1 MEYPEKKI
9 IPIVFAFDQNFVIT
23 AGVCITSLLYNAGKT
38 DCYRVICLID
48 ADVTEKDKK
57 EFERL
62 FARYPGHELVFMSM
76 GNAFSEAQTLRHIT
90 KSTYYRLLIPRLLPA
105 YKKVIYSDVD
115 IIFQGS
121 LSGLYFDEDITGMY
135 LGAVKDSHVNLRTNH
150 PAEIGCL
157 PQSYFNAGFLVLNIE
172 QINKDELVDVF
183 LHLGKTAYLYMDQDM
198 LNVAC
203 KGRVKFLSPA
213 YNGQNMEGYT
223 KDQTLS
229 LWTASELSG
238 LGQIVRHYISD
249 KPWNTYRN
257 HYQLWWYYYWRLP
270 FRNKRLCLHV
280 ANYCKLMSL
289 DCRIRLSRL
298 IKKLISI
305 KTIIQS

>member
-115 IIFQGS
+115 IIFRGS
-121 LSGLYFDEDITGMY
+121 LSDLFFDEDVTGMY
-135 LGAVKDSHVNLRTNH
+135 LGAVKDLWINLALENY
-150 PAEIGCL
+150 PAEIGCVL
-157 PQSYFNAGFLVLNIE
+157 GSYFNAGFLVMNIE
-172 QINKDELVDVF
+172 QINRDGLVDVF
-183 LHLGKTAYLYMDQDM
+183 LELEKNNYFLMDQDI

-203 KGRVKFLSPA
+203 KGKVKFLTPA
-213 YNGQNMEGYT
+213 FNGQDTDPYP
-223 KDQTLS
+223 KDKVLS
-229 LWTASELSG
+229 LWTQPVLAES
-238 LGQIVRHYISD
+238 GQIVLHYNGP
-249 KPWNTYRN
+249 KPWWTKVKED
-257 HYQLWWYYYWRLP
+257 QVWWCYYGRLP
-270 FRNKRLCLHV
+270 FRNKQRCAYLIK
-280 ANYCKLMSL
+280 YGKIK
-289 DCRIRLSRL
+289 IRACLSRWK
-298 IKKLISI
+298 KKLVSI
-305 KTIIQS
+305 K